1 MKDTKSNIYG
11 HGFSHLYRL
20 GKNKNCLSELT
31 KVFAVNSLSKVV
43 SNIANFPNKIDVSN
57 YEDGDT
63 IEESTNKIKGDLW
76 ELFTVLWLNSAGGD
90 RAYRLTNVKWAK
102 RDQIGYDFTG
112 LDTNGNPAFIQ
123 SKFHANPTKEYESN
137 QLETFL
143 GESRDSATATTA
155 VLFTSAVKISE
166 RYRRMHRE
174 GKLIIIDKK
183 AIDKFCDKG
192 FFASL
197 TEESEKMFGE

>member
-1 MKDTKSNIYG
+1 MKEIISNVYG
-11 HGFSHLYRL
+11 HGFSHLYKL
-20 GKNKNCLSELT
+20 GNEKDCLPELT
-31 KVFAVNSLSKVV
+31 KVFSVDSLSKLI
-43 SNIANFPNKIDVSN
+43 SNIASFTEKVDVSN

-63 IEESTNKIKGDLW
+63 DEESANKIKGDLW
-76 ELFTVLWLNSAGGD
+76 ELFTILWLNQAGGD
-90 RAYRLTNVKWAK
+90 CRYRLTNIKWAT

-123 SKFHANPTKEYESN
+123 SKFHANPTREYESN

-143 GESRDSATATTA
+143 GESRDSSTATTA

-166 RYRRMHRE
+166 RYRRMHRD
-174 GKLIIIDKK
+174 GKLVIIDKK

-197 TEESEKMFGE
+197 AEESKKMFS